1 MDIMLQKSVI
11 KAVTVTKK
19 ETTGGVQGEL
29 NNKKEEKSGSMK
41 AYLTDVIKAGVM
53 HEEALEEV
61 TTMDYMDTNMQGGP
75 HVPKAKSTW
84 VRLNREAYW
93 PGEKDSGQNKPVLRK
108 RSATEIENRGSHK
121 SFDAQFR
128 KRGKLDTCD
137 KDEAEISAGVEGHPC
152 RKQ

>member
-1 MDIMLQKSVI
+1 MLQKPVI

-61 TTMDYMDTNMQGGP
+61 TTMDYMDTNMQVGLTCQRPNQLG
-75 HVPKAKSTW
+75 
-84 VRLNREAYW
+84 
-93 PGEKDSGQNKPVLRK
+93 
-108 RSATEIENRGSHK
+108 
-121 SFDAQFR
+121 
-128 KRGKLDTCD
+128 LD
-137 KDEAEISAGVEGHPC
+137 
-152 RKQ
+152 